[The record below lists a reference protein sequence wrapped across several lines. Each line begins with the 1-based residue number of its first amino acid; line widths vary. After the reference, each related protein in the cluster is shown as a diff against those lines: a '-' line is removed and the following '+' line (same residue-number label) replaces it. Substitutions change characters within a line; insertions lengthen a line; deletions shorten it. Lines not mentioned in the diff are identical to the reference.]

1 MRVYDGRFLHVY
13 ARCWGWYDSYV
24 RLRVVFNSNHIINVL
39 NLFKQSRRQMIAK
52 GQANI
57 QPLCFAYTCVCLV
70 IMLDTAG
77 VWMNLLLH
85 NRPQAQVHYKQ
96 GNQRWQTSPAAPPVC
111 VPNFI
116 VIGWEMTELWR
127 RIHGNCEK
135 WDLSQFHMGGPN
147 FDTESRI
154 STTIRSRDMAK

>member
-1 MRVYDGRFLHVY
+1 MQNTVKPVFKGYLNIPEKVSLH
-13 ARCWGWYDSYV
+13 D
-24 RLRVVFNSNHIINVL
+24 
-39 NLFKQSRRQMIAK
+39 
-52 GQANI
+52 
-57 QPLCFAYTCVCLV
+57 
-70 IMLDTAG
+70 
-77 VWMNLLLH
+77 
-85 NRPQAQVHYKQ
+85 KQ

-147 FDTESRI
+147 FDTG
-154 STTIRSRDMAK
+154 RSWKL